1 MGPNG
6 HYMRFMTRHIGNGY
20 YTIGDP
26 AIYVLKSLSNSN
38 IFKSECIN
46 IIGGEIGKTYQ
57 FRLFTTHALKIQFNG
72 DKKIKEVGYMKDLY
86 ELYTVKENI
95 KPTICFESSEKT
107 IKNGKE
113 IQTEKQA
120 FYFQIIVQGQYSI
133 NAVVEPLYEGWVYDD
148 ILNKGEYRYY
158 RSAKWSQ
165 NKTNVYI
172 MSRMGIIN
180 VFQGICHSF
189 PYCSFYDNENI
200 MKNSTQ
206 LIMAFNS
213 FI

>member
-86 ELYTVKENI
+86 ELYTVKENRT
-95 KPTICFESSEKT
+95 K
-107 IKNGKE
+107 
-113 IQTEKQA
+113 
-120 FYFQIIVQGQYSI
+120 V
-133 NAVVEPLYEGWVYDD
+133 
-148 ILNKGEYRYY
+148 
-158 RSAKWSQ
+158 
-165 NKTNVYI
+165 
-172 MSRMGIIN
+172 
-180 VFQGICHSF
+180 
-189 PYCSFYDNENI
+189 SFYEDMDFLIDMPDWENDKWI
-200 MKNSTQ
+200 QIKKQ
-206 LIMAFNS
+206 LYKK
-213 FI
+213 